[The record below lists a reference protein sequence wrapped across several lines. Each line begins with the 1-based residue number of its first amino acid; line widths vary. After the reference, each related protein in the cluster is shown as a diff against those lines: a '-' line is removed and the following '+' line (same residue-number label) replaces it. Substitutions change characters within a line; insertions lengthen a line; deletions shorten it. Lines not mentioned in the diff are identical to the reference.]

1 MGDRGLAQLHPH
13 SFKFHF
19 SESLNVRDVIE
30 NQNVALPV
38 IENEILVGELDNLI
52 GLNFLSFACFFV
64 YDKLQG

>member
-13 SFKFHF
+13 RFKLHF

-38 IENEILVGELDNLI
+38 IENEILVGDLNNL
-52 GLNFLSFACFFV
+52 V
-64 YDKLQG
+64 